1 MKRTSK
7 VPKVLILLV
16 VHMLIFGITA
26 TNSHSGEMDYDF
38 NSTEDFRRA
47 AQEGNAEAV
56 KLFIKANMDVN
67 SHNEYGLTALLAA
80 TRFRHADIA
89 RLLIENGADVN
100 VGADDGD
107 TPLIFAANGNMVD
120 IARLLIEH
128 GADVNAK
135 TTWGESALIVA
146 QKKGHMNI
154 VKLLKEAGAKE

>member
-1 MKRTSK
+1 MTRMSK
-7 VPKVLILLV
+7 VSKVLILLV

-26 TNSHSGEMDYDF
+26 TNSPSGEMDYDF

-80 TRFRHADIA
+80 TRFRHADVA

-100 VGADDGD
+100 ARADDGD
-107 TPLIFAANGNMVD
+107 TPLLFAADGNMVD
-120 IARLLIEH
+120 IVRLLIEH

-135 TTWGESALIVA
+135 SDWGESALIVA
-146 QKKGHMNI
+146 QKKGHMDI
-154 VKLLKEAGAKE
+154 VKILREAGAKE

>member
-7 VPKVLILLV
+7 VSKVLILLV
-16 VHMLIFGITA
+16 VNMLIFGIIT
-26 TNSHSGEMDYDF
+26 TNSHSGEIDYDF
-38 NSTEDFRRA
+38 TSTEDFRRA

-80 TRFRHADIA
+80 TRFRHADVA
-89 RLLIENGADVN
+89 KLLIENGADVN
-100 VGADDGD
+100 ASADDGD

-120 IARLLIEH
+120 IARLLIEN

-135 TTWGESALIVA
+135 SYFGESALIVA
-146 QKKGHMNI
+146 QKKGYMNM

>member
-16 VHMLIFGITA
+16 VHMLIFSIAA
-26 TNSHSGEMDYDF
+26 TNSHAGEMDYDF

-80 TRFRHADIA
+80 TRFRHADVA

-100 VGADDGD
+100 ARADDGD
-107 TPLIFAANGNMVD
+107 TPLIFAANGNMDD
-120 IARLLIEH
+120 IARLLIKH

-135 TTWGESALIVA
+135 TYFGESALIVA
-146 QKKGHMNI
+146 KKKGHMNI

>member
-7 VPKVLILLV
+7 VSKVVILLV
-16 VHMLIFGITA
+16 VHMLIFGITV
-26 TNSHSGEMDYDF
+26 TNSHSHELDYDL
-38 NSTEDFRRA
+38 NSTDDFIRA
-47 AQEGNAEAV
+47 AQECDAETV

-67 SHNEYGLTALLAA
+67 SHNKYGVTPLLAA
-80 TRFRHADIA
+80 IMFRHADVA

-100 VGADDGD
+100 ASADDGD
-107 TPLIFAANGNMVD
+107 TPLIFAANGNLVD
-120 IARLLIEH
+120 IAILLIEH

-135 TTWGESALIVA
+135 TDGGESALIVA